1 MCTGYTRNLSPF
13 SPSLRADIGLP
24 CDAPPEY
31 EWAKKDAAADLR
43 VDQLL
48 PNLNSIPKVMPKE
61 AKETSPTT
69 QPWRLYRRLV
79 SPKMTDAN
87 DRSIFFPGQIHS
99 VFTPLTSE
107 LQALWG
113 SAFLL
118 GMIRMPS
125 LESMHEE
132 IAVWNSW
139 TKKRYLAQGKKHAYA
154 MYDYLAVSISHLPP
168 RAGSSA

>member
-13 SPSLRADIGLP
+13 SGSLKAEIGLP
-24 CDAPPEY
+24 CDTQLEN
-31 EWAKKDAAADLR
+31 EWDEKDAEADLR

-61 AKETSPTT
+61 AKKMIPTT

-79 SPKMTDAN
+79 SPKMADTH
-87 DRSIFFPGQIHS
+87 DRSILFPGQIHS

-107 LQALWG
+107 VQALWG

-125 LESMHEE
+125 LDSMQEE

-154 MYDYLAVSISHLPP
+154 MYDYLAVSI
-168 RAGSSA
+168 